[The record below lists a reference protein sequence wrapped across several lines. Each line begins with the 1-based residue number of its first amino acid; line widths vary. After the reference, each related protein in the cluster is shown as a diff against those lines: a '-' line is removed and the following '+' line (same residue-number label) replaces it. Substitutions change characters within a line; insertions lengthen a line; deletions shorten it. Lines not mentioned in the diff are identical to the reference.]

1 PGRRA
6 GRTPTRCQER
16 TSLPLPLLRRLRL
29 AAVVGGGFDAEVVPQ
44 VLLLVR
50 VLLGR
55 VRRHGTGPDRADA
68 ITRMDLRVEDVRAVR
83 VTVLAL
89 QASVEGTEEVPV
101 LRVDAAVT
109 QRCADHRG
117 GHVLARVRHGQPTF
131 TSRSTAAARVDLSTG
146 AIGPSSTSPVFT
158 APGVAKFGRKVRRRC
173 PPMVDAAW
181 KPSRPRRIAYTS
193 VVPSSSVGIARS
205 PEPAFSPMFT
215 SGMPFHAVTVWPQR
229 VSSVNCWV

>member
-1 PGRRA
+1 
-6 GRTPTRCQER
+6 R
-16 TSLPLPLLRRLRL
+16 TSLRLPLLLRLRL

-117 GHVLARVRHGQPTF
+117 GHVLARV
-131 TSRSTAAARVDLSTG
+131 
-146 AIGPSSTSPVFT
+146 IGHV
-158 APGVAKFGRKVRRRC
+158 C
-173 PPMVDAAW
+173 PPWGLCVSRKRIAAV
-181 KPSRPRRIAYTS
+181 KSARLSSATPSRRLQRS
-193 VVPSSSVGIARS
+193 HKSAR
-205 PEPAFSPMFT
+205 T
-215 SGMPFHAVTVWPQR
+215 LPFRWQ
-229 VSSVNCWV
+229 